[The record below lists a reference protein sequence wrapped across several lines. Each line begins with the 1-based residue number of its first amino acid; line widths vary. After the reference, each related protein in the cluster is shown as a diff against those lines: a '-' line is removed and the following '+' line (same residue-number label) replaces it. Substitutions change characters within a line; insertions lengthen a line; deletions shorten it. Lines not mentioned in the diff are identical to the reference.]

1 MIKWAEECLLSKG
14 YTINGS
20 SELVLTTP
28 WSNVIRFS
36 TSKGYIYLKQ
46 MPQAISEEPKI
57 FQILTEQCQ
66 ANVPFV
72 VAINDDHHCFLM
84 KDAGQNLRQY
94 LKTDFQPNLLCQA
107 IKQYGSIQ
115 RSTENLIESFL
126 ALDVPDWRLDKLPSL
141 YNHIINQDELLKG
154 DGLTDKELQILHNL
168 SPQFLAQC
176 ELLSQYQIPETLAIY
191 DINTNNVLI
200 DITTKKMNFID
211 WGEAVITHPFF
222 SLHTYLQQATIHH
235 SVKEFDQTYQ
245 QLHEAC
251 IENWL
256 GLVTKNQLSEAFVLA
271 KNFWPIYSVLS
282 MYRLINIIGLQA
294 FKSFYAN
301 RPNRIANFFKE
312 YILSVEQHK

>member
-1 MIKWAEECLLSKG
+1 
-14 YTINGS
+14 
-20 SELVLTTP
+20 
-28 WSNVIRFS
+28 
-36 TSKGYIYLKQ
+36 